1 MRRFW
6 LASILAVV
14 GLSLAAACSS
24 SNNYA
29 CVGLCTAPD
38 GGSIGL
44 DKILSSDS
52 QTDAQAACMQQM
64 GTSLGI
70 TCNASNSTC
79 SCAQQ

>member
-1 MRRFW
+1 MRRFLW
-6 LASILAVV
+6 APAVAVV
-14 GLSLAAACSS
+14 GLSLLAACSS
-24 SNNYA
+24 SYNYA

-38 GGSIGL
+38 GGSVGL

-52 QTDAQAACMQQM
+52 QTDAQAACLTQM

-70 TCNASNSTC
+70 SCTASNATC